1 MTLLGVS
8 EWEELD
14 EEVAERLEDLLAHPL
29 PLNTASLTAMQESG
43 LLSFYQAAVVDEW
56 RRLNGDILS
65 FEELAMLDGF
75 SRETVQA
82 LRPFVSLAHP
92 PPPEALPGRSSL
104 PSGRT
109 RHNFT

>member
-1 MTLLGVS
+1 MFGWICCLIAAVVAGANGTGEGPLAPQISWREAAMTLLGVS

-14 EEVAERLEDLLAHPL
+14 EEVAERLEDRLVHPL

-43 LLSFYQAAVVDEW
+43 LLSYYQAAVVEEW

-75 SRETVQA
+75 S
-82 LRPFVSLAHP
+82 
-92 PPPEALPGRSSL
+92 
-104 PSGRT
+104 
-109 RHNFT
+109 